1 MSPAGT
7 APRILD
13 GCGDNAS
20 GTYGVGGESAVEQ
33 VWVLRL
39 LVYAVDGRQ
48 LLRHLCIAGHML
60 HRSMVEVPNP
70 VLVVCVVTRHTLAV
84 YRCFGTACRMLPI
97 PFTETSARKY
107 QHTLLNSPE
116 ERLPQL
122 HRGGRL
128 KSCVFTLANTGS
140 CRVL

>member
-20 GTYGVGGESAVEQ
+20 GTYGVGGESAAEQ
-33 VWVLRL
+33 VWVLWL
-39 LVYAVDGRQ
+39 LVYAVDVRQ

-60 HRSMVEVPNP
+60 HRSIVVVPNP
-70 VLVVCVVTRHTLAV
+70 VLVVLVVTEHTLVV
-84 YRCFGTACRMLPI
+84 YRCCGTACRMLPI
-97 PFTETSARKY
+97 LFAETSARNY
-107 QHTLLNSPE
+107 QHTVRKSPE

-128 KSCVFTLANTGS
+128 KSCVFTLPNTGS